1 MRAGVHG
8 RSRERCPIRYYICHL
23 MNGEGAVI
31 YTADENMEAVA
42 WVLGLCIAIRRV
54 IGKEE

>member
-1 MRAGVHG
+1 
-8 RSRERCPIRYYICHL
+8 